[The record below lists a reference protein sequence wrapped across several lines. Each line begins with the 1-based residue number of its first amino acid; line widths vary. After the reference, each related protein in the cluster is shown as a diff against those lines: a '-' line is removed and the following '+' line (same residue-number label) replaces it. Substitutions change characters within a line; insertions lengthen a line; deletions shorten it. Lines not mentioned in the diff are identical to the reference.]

1 MKVFHHLSRRVR
13 SETAGS
19 VLAIG
24 IFDGFHRGH
33 QKIIKKVKAEASSK
47 GAAAGVLSF
56 SPHPEKVLNGRP
68 IKMIQTLEQRLRS
81 FERAGLDFCLLFD
94 LDNGLSRLSG
104 EEFARQIIKDSLGVQ
119 QVVVGRNFRFGHQ
132 RQCSVDELK
141 LFGHLFGFK
150 VTILEPARSGGRPI
164 SSSLIRKLLES
175 GRIEDANKLL
185 GHPYE
190 ISGRVVSGDRLG
202 QRLGFPTINLET
214 ENEITPTGVFITL
227 TEISGKIFP
236 SVSNIGIRPTV
247 GGTVRRVESHLLDI
261 NLKVYRQKVSLFL
274 LKKIREEKKF
284 DSVQALKEAIA
295 RDINL
300 ARKFFERRVGRCCL
314 EDR

>member
-119 QVVVGRNFRFGHQ
+119 QVVDGRNFRFGHQ

>member
-1 MKVFHHLSRRVR
+1 
-13 SETAGS
+13 
-19 VLAIG
+19 
-24 IFDGFHRGH
+24 
-33 QKIIKKVKAEASSK
+33 
-47 GAAAGVLSF
+47 
-56 SPHPEKVLNGRP
+56 
-68 IKMIQTLEQRLRS
+68 
-81 FERAGLDFCLLFD
+81 
-94 LDNGLSRLSG
+94 
-104 EEFARQIIKDSLGVQ
+104 
-119 QVVVGRNFRFGHQ
+119 VVGRNFRFGHQ

>member
-13 SETAGS
+13 PETTGS

-33 QKIIKKVKAEASSK
+33 QKIIKKVKAEASLK
-47 GAAAGVLSF
+47 GVAAGVLSF
-56 SPHPEKVLNGRP
+56 SPHPEKALNGRP
-68 IKMIQTLEQRLRS
+68 IKMIQTLEQRLQS

-104 EEFARQIIKDSLGVQ
+104 EEFARQIIKDGLGIQ

-132 RQCSVDELK
+132 RQCGVDDLK
-141 LFGHLFGFK
+141 KFGHLFGFK
-150 VTILEPARSGGRPI
+150 VTVLEPARSGGRPI

-175 GRIEDANKLL
+175 GRIEEANKLL
-185 GHPYE
+185 GHPYG
-190 ISGRVVSGDRLG
+190 ISGRVVSGNKLG

-214 ENEITPTGVFITL
+214 ENEITPAGVFITL
-227 TEISGKIFP
+227 TEINRKIFP

-247 GGTVRRVESHLLDI
+247 GGTVRQVESHLLDI
-261 NLKVYRQKVSLFL
+261 ALKVYQQKVSLFL

-284 DSVQALKEAIA
+284 DSIQALKEAIA
-295 RDINL
+295 RDVNL
-300 ARKFFERRVGRCCL
+300 ARKFFRGRSGRFCL
-314 EDR
+314 KDR

>member
-13 SETAGS
+13 PETTGS

-33 QKIIKKVKAEASSK
+33 QKIIKKVKAEASLK
-47 GAAAGVLSF
+47 GVAAGVLSF
-56 SPHPEKVLNGRP
+56 SPHPEKALNGRP

-104 EEFARQIIKDSLGVQ
+104 EEFARQIIKDSLGIQ

-132 RQCSVDELK
+132 RQCGVDDLK
-141 LFGHLFGFK
+141 KFGHLFGFK
-150 VTILEPARSGGRPI
+150 VTVLEPARSGGRPI

-175 GRIEDANKLL
+175 GRIEEANKLL

-190 ISGRVVSGDRLG
+190 ISGRVVSGDKLG

-214 ENEITPTGVFITL
+214 ENEITPAGVFITL
-227 TEISGKIFP
+227 TEINRKIFP

-247 GGTVRRVESHLLDI
+247 GGTVRQVESHLLDI
-261 NLKVYRQKVSLFL
+261 ALKVYQQKVSLFL

-284 DSVQALKEAIA
+284 DSIQALKEAMA
-295 RDINL
+295 RDVNL
-300 ARKFFERRVGRCCL
+300 ARKFFRGRSGRFCL

>member
-13 SETAGS
+13 PETAGS

-56 SPHPEKVLNGRP
+56 SPHPEKALNGRP

-274 LKKIREEKKF
+274 LKK
-284 DSVQALKEAIA
+284 
-295 RDINL
+295 
-300 ARKFFERRVGRCCL
+300 
-314 EDR
+314 

>member
-13 SETAGS
+13 PETTGS

>member
-1 MKVFHHLSRRVR
+1 
-13 SETAGS
+13 
-19 VLAIG
+19 
-24 IFDGFHRGH
+24 
-33 QKIIKKVKAEASSK
+33 
-47 GAAAGVLSF
+47 
-56 SPHPEKVLNGRP
+56 
-68 IKMIQTLEQRLRS
+68 
-81 FERAGLDFCLLFD
+81 
-94 LDNGLSRLSG
+94 
-104 EEFARQIIKDSLGVQ
+104 
-119 QVVVGRNFRFGHQ
+119 
-132 RQCSVDELK
+132 
-141 LFGHLFGFK
+141 
-150 VTILEPARSGGRPI
+150 
-164 SSSLIRKLLES
+164 
-175 GRIEDANKLL
+175 
-185 GHPYE
+185 
-190 ISGRVVSGDRLG
+190 

>member
-13 SETAGS
+13 PETTGS

-104 EEFARQIIKDSLGVQ
+104 EEFARQIIKDSLGIQ

-132 RQCSVDELK
+132 RQCGVDDLK
-141 LFGHLFGFK
+141 KFGHLFGFK
-150 VTILEPARSGGRPI
+150 VTVLEPARSGGRPI

-175 GRIEDANKLL
+175 GRIEEANKLL

-190 ISGRVVSGDRLG
+190 ISGRVVSGDKLG

-214 ENEITPTGVFITL
+214 ENEITPAGVFITL
-227 TEISGKIFP
+227 TEINRKIFP

-247 GGTVRRVESHLLDI
+247 GGTVRQVESHLLDI
-261 NLKVYRQKVSLFL
+261 ALKVYQQKVSLFL

-284 DSVQALKEAIA
+284 DSIQTLKEAMA
-295 RDINL
+295 RDVNL
-300 ARKFFERRVGRCCL
+300 ARKFFRGRSGRFCL

>member
-13 SETAGS
+13 PETAGS

-56 SPHPEKVLNGRP
+56 SPHPEKALNGRP

-104 EEFARQIIKDSLGVQ
+104 EEFARQIIKDSLGIQ

>member
-284 DSVQALKEAIA
+284 DSVQALKEAIV

>member
-13 SETAGS
+13 PETAGS

-33 QKIIKKVKAEASSK
+33 QKIIKKVKAEASLK
-47 GAAAGVLSF
+47 GVAAGVLSF
-56 SPHPEKVLNGRP
+56 SPHPEKALNGRP

-81 FERAGLDFCLLFD
+81 FERAGLDVCLLFD

-104 EEFARQIIKDSLGVQ
+104 EEFARQIIKDSLGIQ

-132 RQCSVDELK
+132 RQCGVDDLK
-141 LFGHLFGFK
+141 KFGHLFGFK
-150 VTILEPARSGGRPI
+150 VTVLEPARSGGRPI

-175 GRIEDANKLL
+175 GRIEEANKLL

-190 ISGRVVSGDRLG
+190 ISGRVVSGDKLG

-214 ENEITPTGVFITL
+214 ENEITPAGVFITL
-227 TEISGKIFP
+227 TEINRKIFP

-247 GGTVRRVESHLLDI
+247 GGTVRQVESHLLDI
-261 NLKVYRQKVSLFL
+261 ALKVYQQKVSLFL

-284 DSVQALKEAIA
+284 DSIQALKEAMA
-295 RDINL
+295 RDVNL
-300 ARKFFERRVGRCCL
+300 ARKFFRGRSDRFCL

>member
-13 SETAGS
+13 PETAGS

-33 QKIIKKVKAEASSK
+33 QKIIKKVKAEASLK
-47 GAAAGVLSF
+47 GVAAGVLSF
-56 SPHPEKVLNGRP
+56 SPHPEKALNGRP

-104 EEFARQIIKDSLGVQ
+104 EEFARQIIKDSLGIQ

-132 RQCSVDELK
+132 RQCGVDDLK
-141 LFGHLFGFK
+141 KFGHLFGFK
-150 VTILEPARSGGRPI
+150 VTVLEPARSGGRPI

-175 GRIEDANKLL
+175 GRIEEANKLL

-190 ISGRVVSGDRLG
+190 ISGRVVSGDKLG

-214 ENEITPTGVFITL
+214 ENEITPAGVFITL
-227 TEISGKIFP
+227 TEINRKIFP

-247 GGTVRRVESHLLDI
+247 GGTVRQVESHLLDI
-261 NLKVYRQKVSLFL
+261 ALKVYQQKVSLFL

-284 DSVQALKEAIA
+284 DSIQTLKEAMA
-295 RDINL
+295 RDVNL
-300 ARKFFERRVGRCCL
+300 ARKFFRGRSGRFCL

>member
-13 SETAGS
+13 PETAGS

-56 SPHPEKVLNGRP
+56 SPHPEKALNGRP

-104 EEFARQIIKDSLGVQ
+104 EEFARQIIKDSLGIQ

-132 RQCSVDELK
+132 RQCGVDDLK
-141 LFGHLFGFK
+141 KFGHLFGFK
-150 VTILEPARSGGRPI
+150 VTVLEPARSGGRPI

-175 GRIEDANKLL
+175 GRIEEANKLL

-190 ISGRVVSGDRLG
+190 ISGRVVSGDKLG

-214 ENEITPTGVFITL
+214 ENEITPAGVFITL
-227 TEISGKIFP
+227 TEINRKIFP

-247 GGTVRRVESHLLDI
+247 GGTVRQVESHLLDI
-261 NLKVYRQKVSLFL
+261 ALKVYQQKVSLFL

-284 DSVQALKEAIA
+284 DSIQALKEAMA
-295 RDINL
+295 RDVNL
-300 ARKFFERRVGRCCL
+300 ARKFFRGRSGRFCL

>member
-13 SETAGS
+13 PETAGS

-33 QKIIKKVKAEASSK
+33 QKIIKKVKAEASLK
-47 GAAAGVLSF
+47 GVAAGVLSF
-56 SPHPEKVLNGRP
+56 SPHPEKALNGRP

-104 EEFARQIIKDSLGVQ
+104 EEFARQIIKDSLGIQ

-132 RQCSVDELK
+132 RQCGVDDLK
-141 LFGHLFGFK
+141 KFGHLFGFK
-150 VTILEPARSGGRPI
+150 VTVLEPARSGGRPI

-175 GRIEDANKLL
+175 GRIEEANKLL
-185 GHPYE
+185 GHPYG
-190 ISGRVVSGDRLG
+190 ISGRVVSGNKLG

-214 ENEITPTGVFITL
+214 ENEITPAGVFITL
-227 TEISGKIFP
+227 TEINRKIFP

-247 GGTVRRVESHLLDI
+247 GGTVRQVESHLLDI
-261 NLKVYRQKVSLFL
+261 ALKVYQQKVSLFL

-284 DSVQALKEAIA
+284 DSIQALKEAMA
-295 RDINL
+295 RDVNL
-300 ARKFFERRVGRCCL
+300 ARKFFRGRSGRFCL

>member
-1 MKVFHHLSRRVR
+1 
-13 SETAGS
+13 
-19 VLAIG
+19 
-24 IFDGFHRGH
+24 FHRGH

>member
-13 SETAGS
+13 PETAGS

-33 QKIIKKVKAEASSK
+33 QKIIKKVKAEASLK
-47 GAAAGVLSF
+47 GVAAGVLSF
-56 SPHPEKVLNGRP
+56 SPHPEKALNGRP

-104 EEFARQIIKDSLGVQ
+104 EEFARQIIKDSLGIQ

-132 RQCSVDELK
+132 RQCGVDDLK
-141 LFGHLFGFK
+141 KFGHLFGFK
-150 VTILEPARSGGRPI
+150 VTVLEPARSGGRPI

-175 GRIEDANKLL
+175 GRIEEANKLL
-185 GHPYE
+185 GHPYG
-190 ISGRVVSGDRLG
+190 ISGRVVSGNKLG

-214 ENEITPTGVFITL
+214 ENEITPAGVFITL
-227 TEISGKIFP
+227 TEINRKIFP

-247 GGTVRRVESHLLDI
+247 GGTVRQVESHLLDI
-261 NLKVYRQKVSLFL
+261 ALKVYQQKVSLFL

-284 DSVQALKEAIA
+284 DSIQALKEAMA
-295 RDINL
+295 RDVNL
-300 ARKFFERRVGRCCL
+300 ARKFFRGRSDRFCL

>member
-13 SETAGS
+13 PETAGS

-33 QKIIKKVKAEASSK
+33 QKIIKKVKAEASLK
-47 GAAAGVLSF
+47 GVAAGVLSF
-56 SPHPEKVLNGRP
+56 SPHPEKALNGRP

-104 EEFARQIIKDSLGVQ
+104 EEFARQIIKDSLGIQ

-132 RQCSVDELK
+132 RQCGVDDLK
-141 LFGHLFGFK
+141 KFGHLFGFK
-150 VTILEPARSGGRPI
+150 VTVLEPARSGGRPI

-175 GRIEDANKLL
+175 GRIEEANKLL

-190 ISGRVVSGDRLG
+190 ISGRVVSGDKLG

-214 ENEITPTGVFITL
+214 ENEITP
-227 TEISGKIFP
+227 
-236 SVSNIGIRPTV
+236 
-247 GGTVRRVESHLLDI
+247 
-261 NLKVYRQKVSLFL
+261 
-274 LKKIREEKKF
+274 
-284 DSVQALKEAIA
+284 
-295 RDINL
+295 
-300 ARKFFERRVGRCCL
+300 
-314 EDR
+314 

>member
-1 MKVFHHLSRRVR
+1 MKVFHHLSGRVR
-13 SETAGS
+13 PQTAGS

-47 GAAAGVLSF
+47 RAAAGVLSF
-56 SPHPEKVLNGRP
+56 YPHPEKALNGRP

-104 EEFARQIIKDSLGVQ
+104 EEFARQIIKDSLGIQ

-132 RQCSVDELK
+132 RQCGVNDLK
-141 LFGHLFGFK
+141 KFGHLFGFK
-150 VTILEPARSGGRPI
+150 VTVLEPARSGGRPI

-175 GRIEDANKLL
+175 GQIEEANKLL

-202 QRLGFPTINLET
+202 QRLGFPTINLKT
-214 ENEITPTGVFITL
+214 ENEITPGGVFITL
-227 TEISGKIFP
+227 TEISGKTFP

-261 NLKVYRQKVSLFL
+261 KLKVYRQKASLFL

-284 DSVQALKEAIA
+284 DSVEALKEAMA

-300 ARKFFERRVGRCCL
+300 ARKFFKGRAGRCWL

>member
-13 SETAGS
+13 PETAGS

-56 SPHPEKVLNGRP
+56 SPHPEKALNGRP

-104 EEFARQIIKDSLGVQ
+104 EEFARQIIKDSLGIQ

-132 RQCSVDELK
+132 RQCGVDDLK
-141 LFGHLFGFK
+141 KFGHLFGFK
-150 VTILEPARSGGRPI
+150 VTVLEPARSGGRPI

-175 GRIEDANKLL
+175 GRIEEANKLL

-190 ISGRVVSGDRLG
+190 ISGRVVSGDKLG

-214 ENEITPTGVFITL
+214 ENEITPAGVFITL
-227 TEISGKIFP
+227 TEINRKIFP

-247 GGTVRRVESHLLDI
+247 GGTVRQVESHLLDI
-261 NLKVYRQKVSLFL
+261 ALKVYQQKVSLFL

-284 DSVQALKEAIA
+284 DSIQALKEAMA
-295 RDINL
+295 RDVNL
-300 ARKFFERRVGRCCL
+300 ARKFFRGRSDRFCL

>member
-13 SETAGS
+13 PETTGS

-33 QKIIKKVKAEASSK
+33 QKIIKKVKAEASLK
-47 GAAAGVLSF
+47 GVAAGVLSF
-56 SPHPEKVLNGRP
+56 SPHPEKALNGRP

-104 EEFARQIIKDSLGVQ
+104 EEFARQIIKDSLGIQ

-132 RQCSVDELK
+132 RQCGVDDLK
-141 LFGHLFGFK
+141 KFGHLFGFK
-150 VTILEPARSGGRPI
+150 VTVLEPARSGGRPI

-175 GRIEDANKLL
+175 GRIEEANKLL

-190 ISGRVVSGDRLG
+190 ISGRVVSGDKLG

-214 ENEITPTGVFITL
+214 ENEITPAGVFITL
-227 TEISGKIFP
+227 TEINRKIFP

-247 GGTVRRVESHLLDI
+247 GGTVRQVESHLLDI
-261 NLKVYRQKVSLFL
+261 ALKVYQQKVSLFL

-284 DSVQALKEAIA
+284 DSIQTLKEAMA
-295 RDINL
+295 RDVNL
-300 ARKFFERRVGRCCL
+300 ARKFFRGRSGRFCL

>member
-13 SETAGS
+13 PETAGS

>member
-13 SETAGS
+13 PETAGS

-33 QKIIKKVKAEASSK
+33 QKIIKKVKAEASLK
-47 GAAAGVLSF
+47 GVAAGVLSF
-56 SPHPEKVLNGRP
+56 SPHPEKALNGRP

-104 EEFARQIIKDSLGVQ
+104 EEFARQIIKDSLGIQ

-132 RQCSVDELK
+132 RQCGVDDLK
-141 LFGHLFGFK
+141 KFGHLFGFK
-150 VTILEPARSGGRPI
+150 VTVLEPARSGGRPI

-175 GRIEDANKLL
+175 GRIEEANKLL

-190 ISGRVVSGDRLG
+190 ISGRVVSGDKLG

-214 ENEITPTGVFITL
+214 ENEITPAGVFITL
-227 TEISGKIFP
+227 TEINRKIFP

-247 GGTVRRVESHLLDI
+247 GGTVRQVESHLLDI
-261 NLKVYRQKVSLFL
+261 ALKVYQQKVSLFL

-284 DSVQALKEAIA
+284 DSIQALKEAMA
-295 RDINL
+295 RDVNL
-300 ARKFFERRVGRCCL
+300 ARKFFRGRSGRFCL

>member
-13 SETAGS
+13 PETTGS

-33 QKIIKKVKAEASSK
+33 QKIIKKVKAEASLK
-47 GAAAGVLSF
+47 GVAAGVLSF
-56 SPHPEKVLNGRP
+56 SPHPEKALNGRP

-104 EEFARQIIKDSLGVQ
+104 EEFARQIIKDSLGIQ

-132 RQCSVDELK
+132 RQCGVDDLK
-141 LFGHLFGFK
+141 KFGHLFGFK
-150 VTILEPARSGGRPI
+150 VTVLEPARSGGRPI

-175 GRIEDANKLL
+175 GRIEEANKLL

-190 ISGRVVSGDRLG
+190 ISGRVVSGDKLG

-214 ENEITPTGVFITL
+214 ENEITPAGVFITL
-227 TEISGKIFP
+227 TEINRKIFP

-247 GGTVRRVESHLLDI
+247 GGTVRQVESHLLDI
-261 NLKVYRQKVSLFL
+261 ALKVYQQKVSLFL

-284 DSVQALKEAIA
+284 DSIQTLKEAMA
-295 RDINL
+295 RDVNL
-300 ARKFFERRVGRCCL
+300 ARKFFRGRSGRFCL
-314 EDR
+314 KDR

>member
-13 SETAGS
+13 PETTGS

-33 QKIIKKVKAEASSK
+33 QKIIKKVKAEASLK
-47 GAAAGVLSF
+47 GVAAGVLSF
-56 SPHPEKVLNGRP
+56 SPHPEKALNGRP

-104 EEFARQIIKDSLGVQ
+104 EEFARQIIKDSLGIQ

-132 RQCSVDELK
+132 RQCGVDDLK
-141 LFGHLFGFK
+141 KFGHLFGFK
-150 VTILEPARSGGRPI
+150 VTVLEPARSGGRPI

-175 GRIEDANKLL
+175 GRIEEANKLL

-190 ISGRVVSGDRLG
+190 ISGRVVSGDKLG

-214 ENEITPTGVFITL
+214 ENEITPAGVFITL
-227 TEISGKIFP
+227 TEINRKIFP

-247 GGTVRRVESHLLDI
+247 GGTVRQVESHLLDI
-261 NLKVYRQKVSLFL
+261 ALKVYQQKVSLFL

-284 DSVQALKEAIA
+284 DSIQTLKEAMA
-295 RDINL
+295 RDVNL
-300 ARKFFERRVGRCCL
+300 ARKFFRGRSGRCCL

>member
-13 SETAGS
+13 PETTGS

-33 QKIIKKVKAEASSK
+33 QKIIKKVKAEASLK
-47 GAAAGVLSF
+47 GVAAGVLSF
-56 SPHPEKVLNGRP
+56 SPHPEKALNGRP

-104 EEFARQIIKDSLGVQ
+104 EEFARQIIKDGLGIQ

-132 RQCSVDELK
+132 RQCGVDDLK
-141 LFGHLFGFK
+141 KFGHLFGFK
-150 VTILEPARSGGRPI
+150 VTVLEPARSGGCPI

-175 GRIEDANKLL
+175 GRIEEANKLL

-190 ISGRVVSGDRLG
+190 ISGRVVSGDKLG

-214 ENEITPTGVFITL
+214 ENEITPAGVFITL
-227 TEISGKIFP
+227 TEINRKIFP

-247 GGTVRRVESHLLDI
+247 GGTVRQVESHLLDI
-261 NLKVYRQKVSLFL
+261 ALKVYQQKVSLFL

-284 DSVQALKEAIA
+284 DSIQALKEAIA
-295 RDINL
+295 RDVNL
-300 ARKFFERRVGRCCL
+300 ARKFFRGRSGRFCL
-314 EDR
+314 KDR

>member
-13 SETAGS
+13 PETAGS

-33 QKIIKKVKAEASSK
+33 QKIIKKVKAEASLK
-47 GAAAGVLSF
+47 GVAAGVLSF
-56 SPHPEKVLNGRP
+56 SPHPEKALNGRP

-104 EEFARQIIKDSLGVQ
+104 EEFARQIIKDSLGIQ

-132 RQCSVDELK
+132 RQCGVDDLK
-141 LFGHLFGFK
+141 KFGHLFGFK
-150 VTILEPARSGGRPI
+150 VTVLEPARSGGRPI

-175 GRIEDANKLL
+175 GRIEEANKLL
-185 GHPYE
+185 GHPYG
-190 ISGRVVSGDRLG
+190 ISGRVVSGNKLG

-214 ENEITPTGVFITL
+214 ENEITPAGVFITL
-227 TEISGKIFP
+227 TEINRKIFP

-247 GGTVRRVESHLLDI
+247 GGTVRQVESHLLDI
-261 NLKVYRQKVSLFL
+261 ALKVYQQKVSLFL

-284 DSVQALKEAIA
+284 DSIQALKEAIA

>member
-13 SETAGS
+13 PETTGS

-33 QKIIKKVKAEASSK
+33 QKIIKKVKAEASLK
-47 GAAAGVLSF
+47 GVAAGVLSF
-56 SPHPEKVLNGRP
+56 SPHPEKALNGRP

-104 EEFARQIIKDSLGVQ
+104 EEFARQIIKDGLGIQ

-132 RQCSVDELK
+132 RQCGVDDLK
-141 LFGHLFGFK
+141 KFGHLFGFK
-150 VTILEPARSGGRPI
+150 VTVLEPARSGGRPI

-175 GRIEDANKLL
+175 GRIEEANKLL

-190 ISGRVVSGDRLG
+190 ISGRVVSGDKLG

-214 ENEITPTGVFITL
+214 ENEITPAGVFITL
-227 TEISGKIFP
+227 TEINRKIFP

-247 GGTVRRVESHLLDI
+247 GGTVRQVESHLLDI
-261 NLKVYRQKVSLFL
+261 ALKVYQQKVSLFL

-284 DSVQALKEAIA
+284 DSIQTLKEAMA
-295 RDINL
+295 RDVNL
-300 ARKFFERRVGRCCL
+300 ARKFFRGRSDRFCL

>member
-13 SETAGS
+13 PETTGS

-33 QKIIKKVKAEASSK
+33 QKIIKKVKAEASLK
-47 GAAAGVLSF
+47 GVAAGVLSF
-56 SPHPEKVLNGRP
+56 SPHPEKALNGRP
-68 IKMIQTLEQRLRS
+68 IKMIQTLEQRLQS

-104 EEFARQIIKDSLGVQ
+104 EEFARQIIKDSLGIQ

-132 RQCSVDELK
+132 RQCGVDDLK
-141 LFGHLFGFK
+141 KFGHLFGFK
-150 VTILEPARSGGRPI
+150 VTVLEPARSGGRPI

-175 GRIEDANKLL
+175 GRIEEANKLL

-190 ISGRVVSGDRLG
+190 ISGRVVSGDKLG

-214 ENEITPTGVFITL
+214 ENEITPAGVFITL
-227 TEISGKIFP
+227 TEINRKIFP

-247 GGTVRRVESHLLDI
+247 GGTVRQVESHLLDI
-261 NLKVYRQKVSLFL
+261 ALKVYQQKVSLFL

-284 DSVQALKEAIA
+284 DSIQALKEAMA
-295 RDINL
+295 RDVNL
-300 ARKFFERRVGRCCL
+300 ARKFFRGRSGRFCL

>member
-13 SETAGS
+13 PETAGS

-56 SPHPEKVLNGRP
+56 SPHPEKALNGRP

-104 EEFARQIIKDSLGVQ
+104 EEFARQIIKDSLGIQ

-132 RQCSVDELK
+132 RQCGVDDLK
-141 LFGHLFGFK
+141 KFGHLFGFK
-150 VTILEPARSGGRPI
+150 VTVLEPARSGGRPI

-175 GRIEDANKLL
+175 GRIEEANKLL
-185 GHPYE
+185 GHPYG
-190 ISGRVVSGDRLG
+190 ISGRVVSGNKLG

-214 ENEITPTGVFITL
+214 ENEITPAGVFITL
-227 TEISGKIFP
+227 TEINRKIFP

-247 GGTVRRVESHLLDI
+247 GGTVRQVESHLLDI
-261 NLKVYRQKVSLFL
+261 ALKVYQQKVSLFL

-284 DSVQALKEAIA
+284 DSIQALKEAMA
-295 RDINL
+295 RDVNL
-300 ARKFFERRVGRCCL
+300 ARKFFRGRSGRFCL

>member
-13 SETAGS
+13 PETTGS

-33 QKIIKKVKAEASSK
+33 QKIIKKVKAEASLK
-47 GAAAGVLSF
+47 GVAAGVLSF
-56 SPHPEKVLNGRP
+56 SPHPEKALNGRP
-68 IKMIQTLEQRLRS
+68 IKMIQTLEQRLQS

-104 EEFARQIIKDSLGVQ
+104 EEFARQIIKDSLGIQ

-132 RQCSVDELK
+132 RQCGVDDLK
-141 LFGHLFGFK
+141 KFGHLFGFK
-150 VTILEPARSGGRPI
+150 VTVLEPARSGGRPI

-175 GRIEDANKLL
+175 GRIEEANKLL

-190 ISGRVVSGDRLG
+190 ISGRVVSGDKLG

-214 ENEITPTGVFITL
+214 ENEITPAGVFITL
-227 TEISGKIFP
+227 TEINRKIFP

-247 GGTVRRVESHLLDI
+247 GGTVRQVESHLLDI
-261 NLKVYRQKVSLFL
+261 ALKVYQQKVSLFL

-284 DSVQALKEAIA
+284 DSIQTLKEAMA
-295 RDINL
+295 RDVNL
-300 ARKFFERRVGRCCL
+300 ARKFFRGRSGRFCL

>member
-1 MKVFHHLSRRVR
+1 MKVFRHLSRRVR
-13 SETAGS
+13 PQTAGS

-47 GAAAGVLSF
+47 SVASGVLSF
-56 SPHPEKVLNGRP
+56 YPHPEKSLNGRP

-81 FERAGLDFCLLFD
+81 FDQAGLDFCLLFD
-94 LDNGLSRLSG
+94 LENGLSRLSG
-104 EEFARQIIKDSLGVQ
+104 EEFAQQIIKDSLGVW
-119 QVVVGRNFRFGHQ
+119 QVVVGRNFRFGHR
-132 RQCSVDELK
+132 RQSSIDDLK
-141 LFGHLFGFK
+141 QFGRLFGFK
-150 VTILEPARSGGRPI
+150 VTVLEPARSGGRPI
-164 SSSLIRKLLES
+164 SSSLIRKLLET
-175 GRIEDANKLL
+175 GRIEEANKLL

-190 ISGRVVSGDRLG
+190 ISGQVVSGDRLG
-202 QRLGFPTINLET
+202 RRLGFPTINLKT
-214 ENEITPTGVFITL
+214 ENEITPAGVFITL
-227 TEISGKIFP
+227 TEINGKIFP

-247 GGTVRRVESHLLDI
+247 GGTVRQVESHLLDI
-261 NLKVYRQKVSLFL
+261 SLKVCRQKASLFL

-300 ARKFFERRVGRCCL
+300 SRKFFERRPGHFWL
-314 EDR
+314 KDS

>member
-13 SETAGS
+13 PETTGS

-33 QKIIKKVKAEASSK
+33 QKIIKKVKAEASLK
-47 GAAAGVLSF
+47 GVAAGVLSF
-56 SPHPEKVLNGRP
+56 SPHPEKALNGRP
-68 IKMIQTLEQRLRS
+68 IKMIQTLEQRLQS

-104 EEFARQIIKDSLGVQ
+104 EEFARQIIKDSLGIQ

-132 RQCSVDELK
+132 RQCGVDDLK
-141 LFGHLFGFK
+141 KFGHLFGFK
-150 VTILEPARSGGRPI
+150 VTVLEPARSGGRPI

-175 GRIEDANKLL
+175 GRIEEANKLL
-185 GHPYE
+185 GHPYG
-190 ISGRVVSGDRLG
+190 ISGRVVSGNKLG

-214 ENEITPTGVFITL
+214 ENEITPAGVFITL
-227 TEISGKIFP
+227 TEINRKIFP

-247 GGTVRRVESHLLDI
+247 GGTVRQVESHLLDI
-261 NLKVYRQKVSLFL
+261 ALKVYQQKVSLFL

-284 DSVQALKEAIA
+284 DSIQTLKEAMA
-295 RDINL
+295 RDVNL
-300 ARKFFERRVGRCCL
+300 ARKFFRGRSGRFCL

>member
-13 SETAGS
+13 PETAGS

-56 SPHPEKVLNGRP
+56 SPHPEKALNGRP

-104 EEFARQIIKDSLGVQ
+104 EEFARQIIKDGLGIQ

-132 RQCSVDELK
+132 RQCGVDDLK
-141 LFGHLFGFK
+141 KFGHLFGFK
-150 VTILEPARSGGRPI
+150 VTVLEPARSGGRPI

-175 GRIEDANKLL
+175 GRIEEANKLL
-185 GHPYE
+185 GHPYG
-190 ISGRVVSGDRLG
+190 ISGRVVSGNKLG

-214 ENEITPTGVFITL
+214 ENEITPAGVFITL
-227 TEISGKIFP
+227 TEINRKIFP

-247 GGTVRRVESHLLDI
+247 GGTVRQVESHLLDI
-261 NLKVYRQKVSLFL
+261 ALKVYQQKVSLFL

-284 DSVQALKEAIA
+284 DSIQALKEAMA
-295 RDINL
+295 RDVNL
-300 ARKFFERRVGRCCL
+300 ARKFFRGRSGRFCL

>member
-1 MKVFHHLSRRVR
+1 
-13 SETAGS
+13 
-19 VLAIG
+19 